1 MNPGQIRVVL
11 VEPAFGG
18 NLGSVVRAMA
28 NMGISNLQLVGGV
41 SPNDSDARRMAVNA
55 RYLLDQ
61 AYLVD
66 SLAEAVKDCA
76 LVIGTTARPRKH
88 LGTSD
93 QLWDLGD
100 LLAQVPTDQQ
110 VALVFG
116 RERIGLTNE
125 ELSFCNHQITIPTFG
140 DYASLNL
147 AQAALLL
154 LYECSKTF
162 GAKPKAQTERA
173 EAREVEGL
181 KQHLFDVLGQIGYL
195 KSTDGDDS
203 LWQSFT
209 ELFNRAKFNPRDVQL
224 LRGVCNRV
232 QVSLGLKGPRTPPRN

>member
-1 MNPGQIRVVL
+1 MTPEQIVVVL

-28 NMGISNLQLVGGV
+28 NMGVSNLKLVGGV

-55 RYLLDQ
+55 RWLLEQ
-61 AYLVD
+61 AQVVE
-66 SLAEAVKDCA
+66 SLGEAVKDCA

-88 LGTSD
+88 LGDSD
-93 QLWDLGD
+93 QLWDLGA
-100 LLAQVPTDQQ
+100 LLAQYGDSEK

-116 RERIGLTNE
+116 RERIGLTNQ
-125 ELSFCNHQITIPTFG
+125 ELAFCNHQITIPTFG

-162 GAKPKAQTERA
+162 ELSGKPSAEKAQA
-173 EAREVEGL
+173 QAVEGL
-181 KQHLFDVLGQIGYL
+181 KNHLFEVLGQIGYL
-195 KSTDGDDS
+195 KSDDGKDS

-209 ELFNRAKFNPRDVQL
+209 ELFNRAKFQPRDVQL
-224 LRGVCNRV
+224 IRGICNRI
-232 QVSLGLKGPRTPPRN
+232 QVTLGFKGPRTPPKQ